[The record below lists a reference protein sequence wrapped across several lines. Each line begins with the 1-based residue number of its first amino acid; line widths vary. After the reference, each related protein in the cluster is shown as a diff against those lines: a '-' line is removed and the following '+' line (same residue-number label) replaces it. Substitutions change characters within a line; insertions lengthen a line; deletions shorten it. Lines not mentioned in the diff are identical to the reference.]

1 MLWPTARK
9 DGKPSQ
15 HYHLMQIPFDAEI
28 VPETGYAKTYQIL
41 LHFGKTLRVYS
52 SKEVTELVAAQLL
65 TMGMDT
71 GEILEPIAPLCSA
84 RGAKPWNNM
93 VKIHLKNPETHG
105 QALLTGARVFLLQLD
120 NEIRIPKIAK
130 GYNNLAAKKL
140 LTITISSPN
149 LRSLPQHEILTEII
163 VTSFHRGQEYKIP
176 QVHKLKD
183 EAKAY
188 LVGASP
194 KKCKKLELHQVS
206 VQQEILQPKIASK
219 ESYTKKVIKK
229 KNCLTLIVKNC
240 NIAYPASTITKNLKR
255 IMGDKNIVQSYF
267 PRGDPA
273 CDLHAGIC
281 NLEVLNPSVYK
292 QYVKKT

>member
-1 MLWPTARK
+1 MLWPTARN
-9 DGKPSQ
+9 DGKPGQ
-15 HYHLMQIPFDAEI
+15 HYHLTQIPFDAEI

-41 LHFGKTLRVYS
+41 LHFEKTLRDYS
-52 SKEVTELVAAQLL
+52 SKEISELIAAQLL

-84 RGAKPWNNM
+84 RGAKPWNDM
-93 VKIHLKNPETHG
+93 IKIHLKNPETNG
-105 QALLTGARVFLLQLD
+105 QALLTGARVFSLQLD
-120 NEIRIPKIAK
+120 KETRIPKIAK
-130 GYNNLAAKKL
+130 GYNNLAANDL
-140 LTITISSPN
+140 LTVIISSPN
-149 LRSLPQHEILTEII
+149 LRFLPQHEILTDII
-163 VTSFHRGQEYKIP
+163 VTSFSRGQEYEIP
-176 QVHKLKD
+176 QVHKLKAK
-183 EAKAY
+183 AKAY
-188 LVGASP
+188 LVGESP
-194 KKCKKLELHQVS
+194 EQCKKLALHQVS